1 MMCVAAVLPAWS
13 NTSTLTFIAACGG
26 TGTADDGV
34 VWTVTSD
41 GTESNFD
48 STKGIHY
55 GTGSSE
61 VSYIQLSTSG
71 ITGTITKI
79 AVNASTASGVT
90 ASLSVKVGGSAFGSS
105 LSVSSNA
112 ANYTFTGNASGNI
125 EVLLQKPEKASKA
138 LYVKSVAVT
147 YDPVATPTYRDVTGI
162 DGLKAV
168 KPGTNVRLYLP
179 DSNNARVLYVKNNGS
194 TVDAYV
200 RDDNGGAVLM
210 QGITPNRPMAYDQH
224 LAGWIDGTYNV
235 NSDGMPLFVPNSDT
249 NTAFLVIADRVTEE
263 PTLPDE
269 VAISEI
275 GDNLANWVTIQDL
288 GSDDVNL
295 QNTLSNFT
303 APYAGA
309 LYDVSAIA
317 AKNNTLY
324 PITQNGIPAI
334 TYVIDSERN
343 FTSPSQEIED
353 VAVRVKRS
361 LRAGQWAML
370 TLPFDYY
377 EFDGI
382 VQEYNSLT
390 RGADIVGTVSGQ
402 TFAAGQMNFTKT
414 TMMQAGVPYIV
425 KPNDDYDEFVATDV
439 ILSNAAASSVTHNI
453 GGANYAPSRS
463 SSTTIT
469 SDDDYT
475 LVGVYSP
482 TQLPAD
488 NKYKVFD
495 ANGDVVRLGDNGST
509 TVPGTSAYIVSPAN
523 QGLHLSMSGS
533 GIVTGVSEISITE
546 QPVQRGIYNMMGVR
560 MPDNWD
566 QLPPGFYIVNGVKTI
581 KR

>member
-1 MMCVAAVLPAWS
+1 MMCVAAVLPALAE
-13 NTSTLTFIAACGG
+13 TSTLTFTKACGG
-26 TGTADDGV
+26 SGTADDGV

-61 VSYIQLSTSG
+61 VSYIQLATSG

-79 AVNASTASGVT
+79 VVNASTASGVT
-90 ASLSVKVGGSAFGSS
+90 ASLSVKVGGSAFDSS
-105 LSVSSNA
+105 RSVSSNA

-125 EVLLQKPEKASKA
+125 EVLLQKPQKASKA

-210 QGITPNRPMAYDQH
+210 QGITPNRPMAYNQH

-269 VAISEI
+269 VAIGEI

-317 AKNNTLY
+317 AKSNTLY

-488 NKYKVFD
+488 NQYKVFD
-495 ANGDVVRLGDNGST
+495 ADGDVVRLGDNGGT

>member
-26 TGTADDGV
+26 SGTADDGV

-55 GTGSSE
+55 GTGKIA
-61 VSYIQLSTSG
+61 VSYLQLTTSD
-71 ITGTITKI
+71 IPGTITKVV
-79 AVNASTASGVT
+79 ANASTASGVT
-90 ASLSVKVGGSAFGSS
+90 ATLSVTVGGTSFGSPTS
-105 LSVSSNA
+105 LTSSA
-112 ANYTFTGNASGNI
+112 TAYTFTGKASGEI
-125 EVLLQKPEKASKA
+125 VVKVAKPKSATGA
-138 LYVKSVAVT
+138 LYVKSVVVT
-147 YDPVATPTYRDVTGI
+147 YTPTPALQAVTGI

-168 KPGTNVRLYLP
+168 NPGTSVRLYLP

-210 QGITPNRPMAYDQH
+210 QGITPNRPMAYNQH

-295 QNTLSNFT
+295 QNTLSNFS

-317 AKNNTLY
+317 AKSNTLY

>member
-1 MMCVAAVLPAWS
+1 MCVAAVLPAWS

>member
-1 MMCVAAVLPAWS
+1 MCVVAVLPALAD
-13 NTSTLTFIAACGG
+13 TSTLTFTAACGG
-26 TGTADDGV
+26 TGTAGDGV

-41 GTESNFD
+41 GIESTYD
-48 STKGIHY
+48 ATKGIHY
-55 GTGSSE
+55 GTGSSA
-61 VSYIQLSTSG
+61 VQYLQLSTSG
-71 ITGTITKI
+71 ISGTITKVV
-79 AVNASTASGVT
+79 VNASTASGVSAT
-90 ASLSVKVGGSAFGSS
+90 VSVTIGGNAFGGNPQLLSS
-105 LSVSSNA
+105 TA
-112 ANYTFTGNASGNI
+112 TNYTFTGSASGQI
-125 EVLLQKPEKASKA
+125 VVRVEKPESAVKA
-138 LYVKSVAVT
+138 LYVKSIAVT
-147 YDPVATPTYRDVTGI
+147 YTPTPSLTEVTGI
-162 DGLKAV
+162 DGLKSV
-168 KPGTNVRLYLP
+168 DTGTNVRLFLP
-179 DSNNARVLYVKNNGS
+179 DANNARVLYVKNNGS

-210 QGITPNRPMAYDQH
+210 QGITPNRPMAYNQH
-224 LAGWIDGTYNV
+224 LAGWIDGTYNI

-263 PTLPDE
+263 PMLPDE
-269 VAISEI
+269 VAIGEI

-488 NKYKVFD
+488 NKYKAFD

>member
-1 MMCVAAVLPAWS
+1 MCVAAVLPAWS
-13 NTSTLTFIAACGG
+13 NTSTLTFTAACGG
-26 TGTADDGV
+26 TGTANDGV

-48 STKGIHY
+48 SSKGIHY

-61 VSYIQLSTSG
+61 VSYIQLATSG

-79 AVNASTASGVT
+79 VVNASTASGVT

-105 LSVSSNA
+105 RSVSSNA
-112 ANYTFTGNASGNI
+112 ANYTFTGSASGNI
-125 EVLLQKPEKASKA
+125 EVRLQKPQKASKA

-179 DSNNARVLYVKNNGS
+179 DANNARVLFVKNNGS

-210 QGITPNRPMAYDQH
+210 QGISPNRPMAYNQH
-224 LAGWIDGTYNV
+224 LAGWIDGTYNK
-235 NSDGMPLFVPNSDT
+235 NSDGMPLFVPSSDT

-263 PTLPDE
+263 QTLPDE
-269 VAISEI
+269 VTTSQI
-275 GDNLANWVTIQDL
+275 GSNLANWITVKDLTSGDVTL
-288 GSDDVNL
+288 T
-295 QNTLSNFT
+295 NTLSSFT
-303 APYAGA
+303 QPYAGA

-317 AKNNTLY
+317 AKSNKLY
-324 PITQNGIPAI
+324 PITQNSIPAI
-334 TYVIDSERN
+334 TYVIDSEQA
-343 FTSPSQEIED
+343 FTSPSQDIVD

-361 LRAGQWAML
+361 LNAGQWAML
-370 TLPFDYY
+370 TLPFDYH

-414 TMMQAGVPYIV
+414 IMMQAGVPYIV
-425 KPNDDYDEFVATDV
+425 KPNNDYDEFVATDV
-439 ILSNAAASSVTHNI
+439 VLSNAAASSVTHNI

-488 NKYKVFD
+488 NQYKVFD
-495 ANGDVVRLGDNGST
+495 ADGDVVRLGDNGGT

>member
-1 MMCVAAVLPAWS
+1 MCVAAVLPALAE
-13 NTSTLTFIAACGG
+13 TSTLTFTKACGG
-26 TGTADDGV
+26 SGTADDGV

-61 VSYIQLSTSG
+61 VSYIQLATSG

-79 AVNASTASGVT
+79 VVNASTASGVT
-90 ASLSVKVGGSAFGSS
+90 ASLSVKVGGSAFDSS
-105 LSVSSNA
+105 RSVSSNA

-125 EVLLQKPEKASKA
+125 EVLLQKPQKASKA

-210 QGITPNRPMAYDQH
+210 QGITPNRPMAYNQH

-269 VAISEI
+269 VAIGEI

-317 AKNNTLY
+317 AKSNTLY

-488 NKYKVFD
+488 NQYKVFD
-495 ANGDVVRLGDNGST
+495 ADGDVVRLGDNGGT